1 MQFSFTVPLRKDN
14 KFTDDNLACQNDHQ
28 VETQK
33 LILVAS
39 SPYSANILKENK
51 HAHPLQCTG
60 EKHRSLHQ
68 ANTNYQTQYFLYVL
82 LFVRVSC
89 LCCSASLLL
98 LLRSSSSVWLMVP
111 LQPGLQKSFRRSSHA
126 QRKSIFSRT
135 IYSWRMRKFT
145 KICVSVCLC
154 LYVCVCLL
162 VCLSVCL
169 YVCLYVYQ
177 FICLNMLPQFF

>member
-1 MQFSFTVPLRKDN
+1 M
-14 KFTDDNLACQNDHQ
+14 
-28 VETQK
+28 
-33 LILVAS
+33 
-39 SPYSANILKENK
+39 
-51 HAHPLQCTG
+51 
-60 EKHRSLHQ
+60 
-68 ANTNYQTQYFLYVL
+68 
-82 LFVRVSC
+82 SC

-98 LLRSSSSVWLMVP
+98 LLRSSSSVRLMVP

-126 QRKSIFSRT
+126 QRKSIFSQT

-177 FICLNMLPQFF
+177 FICLNMLPNFFLKLLFTMFCCISNILRNHAILTDNRDLA